1 MPDALA
7 LVAAIVFAIVS
18 ANGRDETLGSGRDQQ
33 IYAEAAVALW
43 GVLDRLL
50 EEIEVIT
57 ATSAGAIYA
66 GSSDL

>member
-1 MPDALA
+1 M
-7 LVAAIVFAIVS
+7 
-18 ANGRDETLGSGRDQQ
+18 
-33 IYAEAAVALW
+33 ALW

-50 EEIEVIT
+50 EVIEVVT